1 MKISIHAAAGQ
12 IRAKELT
19 PEELLESVL
28 ARIDQLDSQVKAWVL
43 VDREGARRQAREASA
58 ELAAGRDRGPLHGI
72 PLGIK
77 DIFDVR
83 DLPTA
88 AGYKPWQNSIAR
100 QDATVVE
107 RLRHAGAV
115 FVGKTVTTQFAS
127 FDPPP
132 TRNPWRHERTPG
144 GSSSGSAA
152 AVACGMCLGA
162 LASQTGGSITR
173 PAAYCGVAGIKP
185 SYNRVSCAGV
195 VPLAHSMD
203 HPGVMAGCVRDLAIL
218 LQAIAGPDPLDP
230 PTLAWPWPDTY
241 RAGQGAIQKPARLI
255 RLGGFFKEKAEPE
268 INEMIE
274 SVVKRLNLA
283 GVPVDDGSL
292 PAAFAEVSARHR
304 TLMGVETFAYHESRL
319 VQNAD
324 DYGPCIRS
332 LMEEGRRCPAPELA
346 NALEHRQ
353 SLIPEMELMAGADI
367 LLTPATRD
375 PAPDAATTGD
385 PMFNSPWSYL
395 GFPTVCIPVAWSRDG
410 LPLSIQLAARRGAEA
425 QLLEVAAW
433 CEQVVEFEQRT
444 VS

>member
-1 MKISIHAAAGQ
+1 MKISIHAAAHQ
-12 IRAKELT
+12 IRAKKLS
-19 PEELLESVL
+19 PEGLLESVL
-28 ARIDQLDSQVKAWVL
+28 ARIDQLDSKVRAWVL
-43 VDREGARRQAREASA
+43 VDREGARRQAKQASA

-88 AGYKPWQNSIAR
+88 AGYKPWQSSIAR

-107 RLRHAGAV
+107 RLRQAGAV

-127 FDPPP
+127 FDPPC
-132 TRNPWRHERTPG
+132 TRNPWRHDRTPG

-173 PAAYCGVAGIKP
+173 PASYCGVAGLKP
-185 SYNRVSCAGV
+185 TYNRVSCAGV

-203 HPGVMAGCVRDLAIL
+203 HPGVMAGSVRDLALL
-218 LQAIAGPDPLDP
+218 LQAIAGPDPFDP
-230 PTLAWPWPDTY
+230 PTLAWPWPETY
-241 RAGQGAIQKPARLI
+241 RAGYGASQKPVRLI
-255 RLGGFFKEKAEPE
+255 RLGSFFKEKAEPE
-268 INEMIE
+268 ISEMME
-274 SVVKRLNLA
+274 TAVKRMTGA
-283 GVPVDDGSL
+283 GVPVEDRPL
-292 PAAFAEVSARHR
+292 PAAFAEISARHR
-304 TLMGVETFAYHESRL
+304 TLMAVETAAYHESR
-319 VQNAD
+319 VCQNAD

-332 LMEEGRRCPAPELA
+332 LMEEGRMCPAPELA
-346 NALEHRQ
+346 KVLEHRR
-353 SLIPEMELMAGADI
+353 SLIDEMELMAGNDI

-385 PMFNSPWSYL
+385 PLFNSPWSYL

-410 LPLSIQLAARRGAEA
+410 LPLSIQLAARRGVEG
-425 QLLEVAAW
+425 QLLEAAAW
-433 CEQVVEFEQRT
+433 CEQAVEFEERT
-444 VS
+444 VG